1 MSLSDGKVYY
11 WDNVL
16 TPVLDVDGETQ
27 SILCV
32 SRDITLQYLTEQ
44 KLKQGS
50 ERDELTGLNNR
61 RAFKEKIRKLYS
73 SARDKKQKLAVML
86 MDLDHF
92 KTIND
97 TLGYAAGDHLL
108 RILSKRLKQIL
119 EGRAFLAR
127 LGGDEFG
134 VIIPNVQDIGELNQI
149 AQQILQQLEIPITFS
164 GTTSMVA

>member
-16 TPVLDVDGETQ
+16 TPVLDVDGKTQ

-108 RILSKRLKQIL
+108 RILSKRLKQIFSVHDKFHRTL
-119 EGRAFLAR
+119 ILSGFCLLKIAK
-127 LGGDEFG
+127 
-134 VIIPNVQDIGELNQI
+134 ISLNSSFFPK
-149 AQQILQQLEIPITFS
+149 PIKR
-164 GTTSMVA
+164 

>member
-1 MSLSDGKVYY
+1 M
-11 WDNVL
+11 
-16 TPVLDVDGETQ
+16 
-27 SILCV
+27 I
-32 SRDITLQYLTEQ
+32 
-44 KLKQGS
+44 
-50 ERDELTGLNNR
+50 
-61 RAFKEKIRKLYS
+61 
-73 SARDKKQKLAVML
+73 KKQKLAVML

-149 AQQILQQLEIPITFS
+149 AQQILQQLEIPITFW